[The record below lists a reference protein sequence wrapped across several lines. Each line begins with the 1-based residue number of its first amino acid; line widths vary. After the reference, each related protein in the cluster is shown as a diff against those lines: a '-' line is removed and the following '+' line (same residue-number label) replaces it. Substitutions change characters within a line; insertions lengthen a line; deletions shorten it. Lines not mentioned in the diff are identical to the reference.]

1 MDNFDL
7 KKYLAEGR
15 LFKEEVDY
23 SSIKGEMKK
32 IYDIDVDLDTIKDFV
47 TSYNDSEGMDVF
59 DTTEREDFYLYLK
72 DEGKLLKENID
83 MATILSHDDYK
94 ELYIGNRAEHD
105 ASHEEEQFSDEYI
118 IDLKPGMYQMIYWDD
133 EGPDHIVFDNK
144 LDYVLGSIAN
154 FWGEDQFIEKFG
166 IEDEVNAAGDNW
178 ESVFDKH
185 VADNLDM
192 YYEELNK
199 YINNSEADGD
209 SASGVVLLQ
218 NGKVVAGEAIDIR
231 TRFD

>member
-7 KKYLAEGR
+7 KKYLA
-15 LFKEEVDY
+15 
-23 SSIKGEMKK
+23 
-32 IYDIDVDLDTIKDFV
+32 
-47 TSYNDSEGMDVF
+47 
-59 DTTEREDFYLYLK
+59 
-72 DEGKLLKENID
+72 EGKLLKENID

-118 IDLKPGMYQMIYWDD
+118 IDIKPGMYQMIYWDD

-166 IEDEVNAAGDNW
+166 FEDEVNAAGDNW